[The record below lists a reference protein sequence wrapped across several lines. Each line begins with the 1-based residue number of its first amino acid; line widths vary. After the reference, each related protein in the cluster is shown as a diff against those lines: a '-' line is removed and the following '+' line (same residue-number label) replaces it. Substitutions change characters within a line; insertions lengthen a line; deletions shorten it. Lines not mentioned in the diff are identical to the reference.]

1 MRRMGI
7 PTFWAKVE
15 NEFVGVEAVDV
26 REAVKDY
33 LNSIVSEV

>member
-1 MRRMGI
+1 M

-26 REAVKDY
+26 REAVKR
-33 LNSIVSEV
+33 LSELVRFWSLIA